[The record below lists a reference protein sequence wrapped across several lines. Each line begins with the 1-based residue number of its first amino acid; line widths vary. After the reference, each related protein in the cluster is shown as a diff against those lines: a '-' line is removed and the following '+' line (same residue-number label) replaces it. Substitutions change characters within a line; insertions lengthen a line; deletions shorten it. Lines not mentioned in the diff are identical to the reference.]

1 VSLLRQGRAQVLTI
15 YLGES
20 DQWQG
25 MPLYAAIVQFL
36 REQGCAGA
44 TVNRA
49 VAGYGAGS
57 RLHEDGGWHLS
68 SDAPVMI
75 QVIDQPER
83 LQRLLPQIETMLHGG
98 LMTLHDVEVLK
109 YSHARSHGLPAKLP
123 VRQVMETALT
133 TVHPTTPVA
142 VVVNLLMDAPFRVL
156 PVVDER
162 ERLQGIISTGDL
174 INAGLLPMRRGLVR
188 TALELDGRA
197 AEAMEMPLEQAQ
209 ESDQTAQDVMNRQIR
224 TIGPDQSI
232 REAAQLMLEA
242 DVRRLPV
249 VESSG
254 KLIGMLSR
262 ADLLQAVVTSPL
274 ANSQCGPATQPLRR
288 TQTLPGV
295 PIQQRPI
302 EDFVNPDVATVD
314 EQAALADV
322 IDALLI
328 SPVKRVIVVDSER
341 RVKGIISD
349 VDVLTRIQEEAR
361 PRVLDMLAGW
371 ARGKPRPTTGTLR
384 THTGKARVA
393 SDLMNMDVVT
403 VTGAT
408 PVQDTIEKMIVTH
421 RKVLPVIDAQERLLG
436 VVGRSD
442 LLRVLIEG

>member
-68 SDAPVMI
+68 SDAPVVI

-109 YSHARSHGLPAKLP
+109 YSHARLHGLPAKLP
-123 VRQVMETALT
+123 VRQVMERALT
-133 TVHPTTPVA
+133 TVNPTTPVA

-156 PVVDER
+156 PIVDER

-197 AEAMEMPLEQAQ
+197 AEAMETPLEQAQ
-209 ESDQTAQDVMNRQIR
+209 ESDQTAQDIMNRQIR

-274 ANSQCGPATQPLRR
+274 ANSSASTATQPLRR

-295 PIQQRPI
+295 SIQQRPV

-314 EQAALADV
+314 EQAELADV

-328 SPVKRVIVVDSER
+328 SPVKRVIVIDREG

-371 ARGKPRPTTGTLR
+371 ARGKPRPTTGALR
-384 THTGKARVA
+384 THAGKARIA
-393 SDLMNMDVVT
+393 SDLMNTDVVT

-421 RKVLPVIDAQERLLG
+421 RKVLPVIDAQEHLLG

-442 LLRVLIEG
+442 LLRVLIDG